1 MFGIIEYINRHPMV
15 TGFITL
21 LVNIGSKYI
30 HTPLTDKQEKLLTSE
45 FARQFLIF
53 CMFFQSTKDIITAII
68 MTASLHILANH
79 LLHEESKFCMIPNSL
94 RELDKELDINKDSKV
109 SKTEILKAIKIL
121 QKNKT
126 KSQKS

>member
-1 MFGIIEYINRHPMV
+1 MFGIIEYINRHPIFA
-15 TGFITL
+15 GFITL

-30 HTPLTDKQEKLLTSE
+30 HTPLTDKQERLLTSE

-68 MTASLHILANH
+68 MTASLHVLANH

-94 RELDKELDINKDSKV
+94 RELDEELDTNKDSKV

-121 QKNKT
+121 QKNRK
-126 KSQKS
+126 KAQKS